1 MSFIVEAFFSGCIS
15 KVINDGKDYSWSKIK
30 SVIKDRHD
38 QNISTKICRVIE
50 KSLNIVTDNAYKNS
64 DKLYDAI
71 EKIFNNFKTIIFTC
85 IKKNWLLVNFCWEKE
100 KIMIMNSIKQN
111 FLYILFY

>member
-38 QNISTKICRVIE
+38 QNIYTKICRVIE
-50 KSLNIVTDNAYKNS
+50 KSLNIVTDNR
-64 DKLYDAI
+64 
-71 EKIFNNFKTIIFTC
+71 
-85 IKKNWLLVNFCWEKE
+85 
-100 KIMIMNSIKQN
+100 
-111 FLYILFY
+111 